1 MDSGET
7 VERVAADPFA
17 GLKKLMK
24 ALETSVG
31 KTLLDR
37 RGERRAQFYQDLRR
51 SPGEPITAFCT
62 RFRTLAS
69 ELKREGITLPD
80 GELGWFL
87 KDRVGLDPIRKQLLD
102 TALGA
107 QEGYDLVESEALR
120 LFRDLHTADPLHRR
134 PPDRPPL
141 LQRFL
146 KSSQQSGHSGRTSVP
161 SSGSSHAST
170 FRSFRSASSNGSA
183 KRGFSK
189 SFQPAPRQAMVA
201 EGVEEDEPEEE
212 ELLPVDDQ
220 TQSAPASL
228 EEVLQAEAEVLASE
242 LQQLEDEGS
251 VEPQLLEELE
261 NGVEAAA
268 GSLVT
273 KTVDLD
279 TLELERATSSQAAWQ
294 SSLCQEGHHKVL
306 GLW

>member
-31 KTLLDR
+31 KMDR

-87 KDRVGLDPIRKQLLD
+87 KDRMGLDSIRKQLLD

-146 KSSQQSGHSGRTSVP
+146 N
-161 SSGSSHAST
+161 SSHEDMHRNT
-170 FRSFRSASSNGSA
+170 
-183 KRGFSK
+183 
-189 SFQPAPRQAMVA
+189 A
-201 EGVEEDEPEEE
+201 EF
-212 ELLPVDDQ
+212 
-220 TQSAPASL
+220 
-228 EEVLQAEAEVLASE
+228 
-242 LQQLEDEGS
+242 
-251 VEPQLLEELE
+251 
-261 NGVEAAA
+261 
-268 GSLVT
+268 
-273 KTVDLD
+273 
-279 TLELERATSSQAAWQ
+279 
-294 SSLCQEGHHKVL
+294 
-306 GLW
+306 